1 MERPPGLRRIRASSL
16 SPELYGEIS
25 EFFSSVRPDL
35 AISGRMSLYTIY
47 NHLQGA
53 KKKKISARQ
62 LKKAEEM
69 IRALCAAVDS
79 RDLRFGTAA
88 APAEKKGR
96 KAFPRAEQLPLEAII
111 SEEIRKKFNSLGIT
125 DERAMKRVLNML
137 SVEEFSKRHATIVG
151 VLQERAYRPLFSAM
165 PDFLTSPRFNEAL
178 AMIQEK
184 VQIIDRLSEGRGFP
198 MGLDYTRDSD
208 VLLMTFQQLSSLA
221 KLNKIVEK
229 VRPTEMPPEVAAK
242 CVGKFS
248 DPMELLRFLE
258 KIGFVAKLN
267 LERTGFVCLRVNSEG
282 NIIGAAQIQREPK
295 VRYSIT
301 MISLILGE
309 AGVSAADLKAA
320 GVFQ

>member
-69 IRALCAAVDS
+69 IRALCAAV
-79 RDLRFGTAA
+79 DLRFGTAA

-221 KLNKIVEK
+221 KLNKILEK
-229 VRPTEMPPEVAAK
+229 VRPKEMPPEEAAK
-242 CVGKFS
+242 YVEKFS
-248 DPMELLRFLE
+248 DPMELLKFLE

-282 NIIGAAQIQREPK
+282 SIIGAAQIQREPK